1 MLKVVLWILAILL
14 LVGIAMLNPL
24 IAAGICDCRIVNPVV
39 FEEYELIG
47 KKV

>member
-24 IAAGICDCRIVNPVV
+24 IAAGIDCRIVNPVV
-39 FEEYELIG
+39 FEEMS
-47 KKV
+47 